1 MRHLNK
7 IIFLNSANIPYA
19 EVLLDGNVHF
29 AGTQGVGKS
38 TVLRALLFFY
48 NADKM
53 RLGIQQ
59 GQKSFEEFYFRYS
72 NSYIV
77 YEVKTEH
84 SAYSI
89 LTYRSQGKA
98 VFRFIDAPYQKS
110 WFVDDSGRVE
120 SDWIRIRER
129 IVGDCKSPT
138 ADSKSPT
145 ADISAK
151 IETYEQYRNIIFGNT
166 HDRSHRYDKYAIVES
181 VKYQNI
187 PRSIQNVFL
196 NSKLDAD
203 FVKNT
208 IIQSMT
214 DVEDSI
220 RLSDY
225 RHLVADFEQE
235 FDEIDCWYRKDSSGE
250 IPVRNKAAKVV
261 DTYRLLIALDYEMT
275 QTWHQLNYMVGYTR
289 EQLPLAEEEIREI
302 QGRLGKI
309 KEKIDAMQQEYEKEH
324 DRLTKEISKREQR
337 LDDIRKKRKHYEE
350 IGIKTIIEQDE
361 QEPKLLSE
369 KAQKEKMLHALEEQ
383 YKDVTEKYRTLYAA
397 LEDEWSK
404 YELSMKEELQRYRD
418 SIQTERDKCGRVRDQ
433 RKKSVEDA
441 YSEWL
446 SASDERLTALQGNH
460 TLADKRLSEL
470 QYWYPMEK
478 ETSGFQED
486 IRRLKAQEQEL
497 KSQLSITA
505 NSLKAL
511 RQEWELK
518 SDQIKHD
525 FERRQADAQGQQA
538 QLKAELAETEA
549 LLARWKGSLYD
560 WLTQNKPGWETTI
573 GKVVDEQQVLYAQGL
588 SPQLAGEG
596 SLFGVSL
603 NLEAIPVHHRTPDD
617 YRRLQKQQAEAVTA
631 KKKEMADLQIQ
642 CENEQENLHKHYR
655 GRITELSEKETI
667 LRVQLEQIPTKV
679 KDVETRL
686 RQAGEKEQE
695 MVAAEREKRT
705 KTYNET
711 LLALENEKT
720 ARTSQRAKRDK
731 DLKAADTEYKAAM
744 RNLQSRFDDFHQ
756 KQTDEQTAKKKDI
769 DERRQMLERQER
781 DELKG
786 KGADTNALDLCRHDI
801 ASVQAILDMISRQRH
816 FVIEYRK
823 DEDELFSHEH
833 EFREEKKQL
842 EAKDANAR
850 QQYEGKRKR
859 LESERTEKQEQLKL
873 KQSAASAMKEG
884 LKQYDLLCQV
894 ENILPEAFLHDDV
907 ASQTRVA
914 LTDLVV
920 QMRGAVNKKR
930 QKMEELKRAINSFN
944 SHFGANNTFH
954 FITPQYDEDY
964 LRFALN
970 LQEFIE
976 NDKIEMYRSRVSE
989 HYNTILRSVS
999 REVGMLMNHSAE
1011 IRSIIAEV
1019 NHDFQERNFA
1029 GVIRSIE
1036 LRAEESSDRMILL
1049 LRHIRDFTEENA
1061 LTIGELNL
1069 FSGNDHDKVNEK
1081 VVDYLKKFMKQLQ
1094 KEPSRTELT
1103 LSDTFRLQF
1112 RIQENDNNTGWVERI
1127 SNVGSDGTDILVKA
1141 MVNIML
1147 INVFK
1152 TRASRKNGDFI
1163 IHCMMD
1169 EIGKLHPSN
1178 VSGILQFANVRNIY
1192 LINSSPMGYNADL
1205 YKYNYLLTKDGKSQT
1220 HIKRLMT
1227 ING

>member
-19 EVLLDGNVHF
+19 EVMLDGNVHF

-38 TVLRALLFFY
+38 TLLRALLFFY

-77 YEVKTEH
+77 YEVKTENG
-84 SAYSI
+84 AYSI

-110 WFVDDSGRVE
+110 WFVDESGRVE

-129 IVGDCKSPT
+129 IGSN
-138 ADSKSPT
+138 
-145 ADISAK
+145 DISAK

-181 VKYQNI
+181 SKYQNI

-225 RHLVADFEQE
+225 RHLVADFERE
-235 FDEIDCWYRKDSSGE
+235 FDEIDCWYRKDSNGE
-250 IPVRNKAAKVV
+250 ITVRNKAAKVV
-261 DTYRLLIALDYEMT
+261 DYYRILVALEYEMK
-275 QTWHQLNYMVGYTR
+275 QTWHQLNHVVTYTR
-289 EQLPLAEEEIREI
+289 EQLPLVEKDISEI
-302 QGRLGKI
+302 QEKLKI
-309 KEKIDAMQQEYEKEH
+309 LKEKINAIHQDYENEH
-324 DRLTKEISKREQR
+324 DRLTREISKREQR
-337 LDDIRKKRKHYEE
+337 LDDIRKKRKYYNG
-350 IGIKTIIEQDE
+350 IGIEDIIELNE
-361 QEPKLLSE
+361 QEQKFLSE
-369 KAQKEKMLHALEEQ
+369 KVQKEKILRALEEQ
-383 YKDVTEKYRTLYAA
+383 YKDVTEKYRALYAA
-397 LEDEWSK
+397 LDEEWSK
-404 YELSMKEELQRYRD
+404 FGLVQKEELQRCRD
-418 SIQTERDKCGRVRDQ
+418 GIQTERDKSAKVRDL

-441 YSEWL
+441 FGEWL
-446 SASDERLTALQGNH
+446 TASDDRLTVLQGNNS
-460 TLADKRLSEL
+460 LADKRLSEL
-470 QYWYPMEK
+470 QYWHPMEK
-478 ETSGFQED
+478 ETSDYEMEIQN
-486 IRRLKAQEQEL
+486 LKTQEQQLNSQLTITTNLL
-497 KSQLSITA
+497 KSM
-505 NSLKAL
+505 
-511 RQEWELK
+511 RQEWEMK
-518 SDQIKHD
+518 SNEMKRD
-525 FERRQADAQGQQA
+525 FEHKQEEAQS
-538 QLKAELAETEA
+538 QLENLIKELSETEGI
-549 LLARWKGSLYD
+549 LARWKGSFYE
-560 WLTQNKPGWETTI
+560 WLSQNKPGWEDTI

-588 SPQLAGEG
+588 SPQLTGD
-596 SLFGVSL
+596 SQLFGVSI
-603 NLEAIPVHHRTPDD
+603 NLEAIPLHHRSPDE
-617 YRRLQKQQAEAVTA
+617 YRSLQKQQQEAVAA
-631 KKKEMADLQIQ
+631 KKKEISELQVQ
-642 CENEQENLHKHYR
+642 LENDQEGLRKSYKDK
-655 GRITELSEKETI
+655 IAELGQQETI
-667 LRVQLEQIPTKV
+667 LKVQLEQIPTKI
-679 KDVETRL
+679 KDIETRIRL
-686 RQAGEKEQE
+686 AEQKEKEI
-695 MVAAEREKRT
+695 VAAEREKRT
-705 KTYNET
+705 KVYNET
-711 LLALENEKT
+711 LLALDGEKN
-720 ARTSQRAKRDK
+720 ARTQQRNKREK
-731 DLKAADTEYKAAM
+731 ELRSADSEFNAAM
-744 RNLQSRFDDFHQ
+744 KGFQNQFDAFKQ
-756 KQTDEQTAKKKDI
+756 KQAEEKDAKKKDI
-769 DERRQMLERQER
+769 DERMLMLKRQER

-786 KGADTNALDLCRHDI
+786 KGADTNALDLCRKDCEWVRAVLNKI
-801 ASVQAILDMISRQRH
+801 DQQRH

-823 DEDELFSHEH
+823 DEEELFSHES
-833 EFREEKKQL
+833 EFRDEKRQL
-842 EAKDANAR
+842 ETKDSTAR
-850 QQYEGKRKR
+850 QQYEDKRKR
-859 LESERTEKQEQLKL
+859 YEAERKEHSELLTSKQTMVK
-873 KQSAASAMKEG
+873 AMKDG
-884 LKQYDLLCQV
+884 LTQYEQLCQV

-907 ASQTRVA
+907 TLSSTSA
-914 LTDLVV
+914 LTELVV

-930 QKMEELKRAINSFN
+930 QKMEELKRATNSFN
-944 SHFGANNTFH
+944 SHFGTNNTFH

-964 LRFALN
+964 LAFALN
-970 LQEFIE
+970 LQDFVE
-976 NDKIEMYRSRVSE
+976 NDKIEMYRSRVSD
-989 HYNTILRSVS
+989 HYNTILRSVA
-999 REVGMLMNHSAE
+999 REVGLLMNHSAE
-1011 IRSIIAEV
+1011 IRSIISEV
-1019 NHDFQERNFA
+1019 NRDFQERNFA

-1036 LRAEESSDRMILL
+1036 LRAEESSDRMMLL
-1049 LRHIRDFTEENA
+1049 LRQIRDFTEENA

-1069 FSGNDHDKVNEK
+1069 FSGGERDRVNEK
-1081 VVDYLKKFMKQLQ
+1081 VVEYLKRFMKQLQ
-1094 KEPSRTELT
+1094 KEPARTELT

-1127 SNVGSDGTDILVKA
+1127 NNVGSDGTDILVKA

-1152 TRASRKNGDFI
+1152 TRASRKNGEFI

-1227 ING
+1227 INS

>member
-72 NSYIV
+72 NSYII

-84 SAYSI
+84 GAYSI
-89 LTYRSQGKA
+89 MTYRSQGKA

-129 IVGDCKSPT
+129 IGNKE
-138 ADSKSPT
+138 
-145 ADISAK
+145 ISAK

-166 HDRSHRYDKYAIVES
+166 HDRSHRYDKYAIVDS
-181 VKYQNI
+181 SKYQNI

-250 IPVRNKAAKVV
+250 VPVRNKAAKVV
-261 DTYRLLIALDYEMT
+261 ETYRLLIALDYEMT
-275 QTWHQLNYMVGYTR
+275 QTWHQLNHVVNYTR
-289 EQLPLAEEEIREI
+289 EQLPLAEDEIREI
-302 QGRLGKI
+302 QGKLGKI
-309 KEKIDAMQQEYEKEH
+309 KEKIDTTQQEYEKEH

-350 IGIKTIIEQDE
+350 IGIKAIIEQDA
-361 QEPKLLSE
+361 QEAKLLGE
-369 KAQKEKMLHALEEQ
+369 KTQKERLLHALEEQ
-383 YKDVTEKYRTLYAA
+383 YKDVTEKYRALYAA

-404 YELSMKEELQRYRD
+404 SELALKEELQRLRD
-418 SIQTERDKCGRVRDQ
+418 SIQTERDRCVKVRDQ
-433 RKKSVEDA
+433 RKKTVEEA
-441 YSEWL
+441 YGEWL
-446 SASDERLTALQGNH
+446 SASDERLTTLQGNH
-460 TLADKRLSEL
+460 NLADKRLSEL
-470 QYWYPMEK
+470 QYWHPMEK
-478 ETSGFQED
+478 ETSSCRED
-486 IRRLKAQEQEL
+486 IQSLKAQEQEL
-497 KSQLSITA
+497 KSRLSVTT

-518 SDQIKHD
+518 DEQIKRD
-525 FERRQADAQGQQA
+525 YARRQEEAQRKLEKLQ
-538 QLKAELAETEA
+538 AELAETEA

-560 WLTQNKPGWETTI
+560 WLTQNKPGWEDTI
-573 GKVVDEQQVLYAQGL
+573 GKVVDEQHVLYAQGL
-588 SPQLAGEG
+588 TPQLTDDG

-617 YRRLQKQQAEAVTA
+617 YRSLQQQQTEAVTA
-631 KKKEMADLQIQ
+631 KKKEMADLQVQ
-642 CENEQENLHKHYR
+642 CENEQESLRKNYK
-655 GRITELSEKETI
+655 GRITELSENETI
-667 LRVQLEQIPTKV
+667 LRVQTEQIPTKI
-679 KDVETRL
+679 KDAETRL
-686 RQAGEKEQE
+686 RQAEKKEQE
-695 MVAAEREKRT
+695 MVAAERDKRT
-705 KTYNET
+705 KVYNET

-731 DLKAADTEYKAAM
+731 DLKAADTEYNAAI
-744 RNLQSRFDDFHQ
+744 RNLQSQFDAFRQ
-756 KQTDEQTAKKKDI
+756 KQAEEKSNKKKDI

-781 DELKG
+781 EELKG
-786 KGADTNALDLCRHDI
+786 KGADTNAIDLCKRDI
-801 ASVQAILDMISRQRH
+801 DKLRAVLET
-816 FVIEYRK
+816 IERNKKIVHNYQK
-823 DEDELFSHEH
+823 DEEELFSHEQ
-833 EFREEKKQL
+833 EYREEKKQL
-842 EAKDANAR
+842 EAKDANTR
-850 QQYEGKRKR
+850 QQYEDKRKR
-859 LESERTEKQEQLKL
+859 LESERTEKTEQLKL
-873 KQSAASAMKEG
+873 KQSAVDAMNDG
-884 LKQYDLLCQV
+884 LKQYNQLCQV

-907 ASQTRVA
+907 ALPSRVA

-930 QKMEELKRAINSFN
+930 QKMEELKRATNSFN
-944 SHFGANNTFH
+944 SHFGTNNTFH

-976 NDKIEMYRSRVSE
+976 NDKIEMYRLRVSE

-1049 LRHIRDFTEENA
+1049 LRQIRDFTEENA

-1069 FSGNDHDKVNEK
+1069 FSGGDRDKVNEK

-1127 SNVGSDGTDILVKA
+1127 NNVGSDGTDILVKA

-1227 ING
+1227 INA

>member
-19 EVLLDGNVHF
+19 EVQLDGNVHF

-72 NSYIV
+72 NSYII

-89 LTYRSQGKA
+89 MTYRSQGKA

-110 WFVDDSGRVE
+110 WFVDDGGRVE

-129 IVGDCKSPT
+129 IGNRE
-138 ADSKSPT
+138 
-145 ADISAK
+145 ISAK

-181 VKYQNI
+181 PKYQNI

-261 DTYRLLIALDYEMT
+261 ETYRLLIALDYEMT
-275 QTWHQLNYMVGYTR
+275 QTWHQLNHVVGYTR
-289 EQLPLAEEEIREI
+289 EQLPLVEEDIREI
-302 QGRLGKI
+302 QGKLSKI
-309 KEKIDAMQQEYEKEH
+309 NEKIDATQQEYEKEH

-337 LDDIRKKRKHYEE
+337 LDDIRKKNKHYDE
-350 IGIKTIIEQDE
+350 IGIKAIIEQDA
-361 QEPKLLSE
+361 QEPKLLGE
-369 KAQKEKMLHALEEQ
+369 KAQKEKLLRALEEQ
-383 YKDVTEKYRTLYAA
+383 YKDVTEKFRALYAA
-397 LEDEWSK
+397 LDEEWGK
-404 YELSMKEELQRYRD
+404 FELALKEELQRQRD
-418 SIQTERDKCGRVRDQ
+418 SMQTERDKCVKVRDQ
-433 RKKSVEDA
+433 RKKAVEDA
-441 YSEWL
+441 YGEWL

-460 TLADKRLSEL
+460 NLADKRLSEL
-470 QYWYPMEK
+470 QYWHPMEK
-478 ETSGFQED
+478 ETSSCNGDTQN
-486 IRRLKAQEQEL
+486 LKAQEQEL
-497 KSQLSITA
+497 KSQLSVTT
-505 NSLKAL
+505 NNLKAL

-518 SDQIKHD
+518 DEQIKRD
-525 FERRQADAQGQQA
+525 YERKQEDAQGQLEKLQ
-538 QLKAELAETEA
+538 AELAETEA

-560 WLTQNKPGWETTI
+560 WLTQNKPGWEENI
-573 GKVVDEQQVLYAQGL
+573 GKVIDEQHVLYAQGL
-588 SPQLAGEG
+588 TPQLIDDG

-603 NLEAIPVHHRTPDD
+603 NLEAIPAHHRTPDD
-617 YRRLQKQQAEAVTA
+617 YRSLQRQQAEAVTA
-631 KKKEMADLQIQ
+631 KKKEMADTLVQ
-642 CENEQENLHKHYR
+642 CESDHESLRKNYR
-655 GRITELSEKETI
+655 GRITELSERETI
-667 LRVQLEQIPTKV
+667 LRVQLDQIPTKI
-679 KDVETRL
+679 KDAETRL
-686 RQAGEKEQE
+686 RQAEKKEQE

-705 KTYNET
+705 KVYNET

-731 DLKAADTEYKAAM
+731 DLKSADTEYNASI
-744 RNLQSRFDDFHQ
+744 RNLQGQFDAFRK
-756 KQTDEQTAKKKDI
+756 KQTEEKSNKKNDI

-786 KGADTNALDLCRHDI
+786 KGADTNALDLCRRDL
-801 ASVQAILDMISRQRH
+801 ASVQTVIDKIGEQRH

-823 DEDELFSHEH
+823 DEEELFSHEQ

-842 EAKDANAR
+842 EAKDANTH
-850 QQYEGKRKR
+850 QQYEDKRKR
-859 LESERTEKQEQLKL
+859 LESERAEKTEQLKL
-873 KQSAASAMKEG
+873 KQSAVDAMKDG
-884 LKQYDLLCQV
+884 LKQYTQLCQV
-894 ENILPEAFLHDDV
+894 ENILPEAFLQDDV
-907 ASQTRVA
+907 DLPSSTV

-930 QKMEELKRAINSFN
+930 QKMEELKRATNSFN

-954 FITPQYDEDY
+954 FISPQYDEDY

-1019 NHDFQERNFA
+1019 NRDFQERNFA

-1049 LRHIRDFTEENA
+1049 LRQIRDFTEENA

-1069 FSGNDHDKVNEK
+1069 FSGGDRDKVNQK

-1103 LSDTFRLQF
+1103 LSDTFCLQF

-1127 SNVGSDGTDILVKA
+1127 NNVGSDGTDILVKA

-1192 LINSSPMGYNADL
+1192 LINSSPIGYNADL

-1227 ING
+1227 INA

>member
-7 IIFLNSANIPYA
+7 IVFINSANIPYA
-19 EVLLDGNVHF
+19 EVMLDGNVHF

-77 YEVKTEH
+77 YEVKTELG
-84 SAYSI
+84 AYSI
-89 LTYRSQGKA
+89 LLNRSQGKA
-98 VFRFIDAPYQKS
+98 VFRFIDAPYQKD
-110 WFVDDSGRVE
+110 WFVDSGGRVE
-120 SDWIRIRER
+120 SDWIRVRDR
-129 IVGDCKSPT
+129 IGNKV
-138 ADSKSPT
+138 
-145 ADISAK
+145 DISAK
-151 IETYEQYRNIIFGNT
+151 IDTYEQYRNIIFGNT
-166 HDRSHRYDKYAIVES
+166 HDRSRRYDKYAIVES
-181 VKYQNI
+181 SKYQNI

-225 RHLVADFEQE
+225 RHLIADFERE
-235 FDEIDCWYRKDSSGE
+235 FDEIDCWYKKDSTGE
-250 IPVRNKAAKVV
+250 VPVRNKATKVV

-275 QTWHQLNYMVGYTR
+275 QTWHQLNHVVNYTR

-302 QGRLGKI
+302 KEKLGKI
-309 KEKIDAMQQEYEKEH
+309 KEKIDATQQEYEKEH

-337 LDDIRKKRKHYEE
+337 LDDIRRKRKHYEE
-350 IGIKTIIEQDE
+350 IDIKTIMELDA

-369 KAQKEKMLHALEEQ
+369 KVQKGKLLQALEDQ
-383 YKDVTEKYRTLYAA
+383 YKDITEKYRTLYAA
-397 LEDEWSK
+397 LDDEWSK
-404 YELSMKEELQRYRD
+404 FELALNEELQRYRD
-418 SIQTERDKCGRVRDQ
+418 GIQTERDKCVKVRDL
-433 RKKSVEDA
+433 RKKSVENA

-446 SASDERLTALQGNH
+446 SASDERLTTLQGNH
-460 TLADKRLSEL
+460 NLSDKRLSEL
-470 QYWYPMEK
+470 QYWHPMEK
-478 ETSGFQED
+478 ETSGCKED
-486 IRRLKAQEQEL
+486 ILNLKAKEQEL
-497 KSQLSITA
+497 KGRLSITS
-505 NSLKAL
+505 NNLTSL

-518 SDQIKHD
+518 SDQVKRD
-525 FERRQADAQGQQA
+525 YERKQEESQK
-538 QLKAELAETEA
+538 QLMKLQSELAETESM
-549 LLARWKGSLYD
+549 LARWKGSFYE
-560 WLTQNKPGWETTI
+560 WLTQNRPGWEDTI
-573 GKVVDEQQVLYAQGL
+573 GKVVDEQQVLYSQGL
-588 SPQLAGEG
+588 SPQLTDDG
-596 SLFGVSL
+596 SLYGVSL
-603 NLEAIPVHHRTPDD
+603 NLETIPVHHRTPDD
-617 YRRLQKQQAEAVTA
+617 YRDLQKKQQEAIDAQNKVIVG
-631 KKKEMADLQIQ
+631 LQAQ
-642 CENEQENLHKHYR
+642 CENEQENLHKTYR
-655 GRITELSEKETI
+655 SKITELSEKETI
-667 LRVQLEQIPTKV
+667 QRVQLEQIPTKI
-679 KDVETRL
+679 KDAETRL
-686 RQAGEKEQE
+686 RQAVQKEQE
-695 MVAAEREKRT
+695 LVTAEREKRT
-705 KTYNET
+705 KVYNET

-720 ARTSQRAKRDK
+720 ARMQQRTKRDK
-731 DLKAADTEYKAAM
+731 DLKAADTEYNAAI
-744 RNLQSRFDDFHQ
+744 RNQQSQFDTFRQ
-756 KQTDEQTAKKKDI
+756 KQAVGKDNKKKDI
-769 DERRQMLERQER
+769 DERRQLLKRQER

-786 KGADTNALDLCRHDI
+786 KGADTNALELCRRDLANLQAKLNKI
-801 ASVQAILDMISRQRH
+801 ANQRH
-816 FVIEYRK
+816 FVIEYCK
-823 DEDELFSHEH
+823 DEEELFSHES
-833 EFREEKKQL
+833 EYREEKRQL
-842 EAKDANAR
+842 ETKDATAR
-850 QQYEGKRKR
+850 QNFNDKRKR
-859 LESERTEKQEQLKL
+859 YEAEKIEKSEQL
-873 KQSAASAMKEG
+873 QSKESAVKAMKDG
-884 LKQYDLLCQV
+884 IKQYEQFCHV
-894 ENILPEAFLHDDV
+894 ENILPESFLHDEV
-907 ASQTRVA
+907 SSPSSLV
-914 LTDLVV
+914 LSDLVV
-920 QMRGAVNKKR
+920 QMRGTVNKKR
-930 QKMEELKRAINSFN
+930 QKMEELKRATNSFN

-954 FITPQYDEDY
+954 FILPQYDEDY
-964 LRFALN
+964 LSFALN
-970 LQEFIE
+970 LQEFVE
-976 NDKIEMYRSRVSE
+976 NDKIEMYRARVSE

-1011 IRSIIAEV
+1011 IKGIINDV
-1019 NHDFQERNFA
+1019 NRDFQERNFA

-1036 LRAEESSDRMILL
+1036 LRAEESSDKMMLL
-1049 LRHIRDFTEENA
+1049 LRSIRDFTEENSLA
-1061 LTIGELNL
+1061 IGELNL
-1069 FSGNDHDKVNEK
+1069 FSGSDRDKVNGK

-1112 RIQENDNNTGWVERI
+1112 RVQENDNNTGWVERI
-1127 SNVGSDGTDILVKA
+1127 NNVGSDGTDVLVKA

-1227 ING
+1227 INA

>member
-77 YEVKTEH
+77 YEVKTEQ

-98 VFRFIDAPYQKS
+98 VFRFIDAPYRKS

-129 IVGDCKSPT
+129 IGNNE
-138 ADSKSPT
+138 
-145 ADISAK
+145 ISAK

-181 VKYQNI
+181 SKYQNI

-214 DVEDSI
+214 EVEDCI

-250 IPVRNKAAKVV
+250 IPVRNKAAKVIE
-261 DTYRLLIALDYEMT
+261 TYRLLIALDYEMT
-275 QTWHQLNYMVGYTR
+275 QTWHQLNHAVNYTR
-289 EQLPLAEEEIREI
+289 EQLPLAEEEIREV
-302 QGRLGKI
+302 QEKLRKI
-309 KEKIDAMQQEYEKEH
+309 KEKIEATQQEYEKEH

-337 LDDIRKKRKHYEE
+337 LDDIRKKRRHYEE
-350 IGIKTIIEQDE
+350 IGIKAVIELDA
-361 QEPKLLSE
+361 QEPKLLGE
-369 KAQKEKMLHALEEQ
+369 KAQKENMLRALEEQ

-397 LEDEWSK
+397 LDDEWSK
-404 YELSMKEELQRYRD
+404 FELALKEELQRCRD
-418 SIQTERDKCGRVRDQ
+418 EIQTERDKCVKVRDQ
-433 RKKSVEDA
+433 RKKAVEEA
-441 YSEWL
+441 YGEWL
-446 SASDERLTALQGNH
+446 SASDERQTTLQGNH
-460 TLADKRLSEL
+460 SLADKRLSEL
-470 QYWYPMEK
+470 QYWHPMEK
-478 ETSGFQED
+478 ETSDCREN
-486 IRRLKAQEQEL
+486 IRNFKTREQEL
-497 KSQLSITA
+497 KGQLTVTS
-505 NSLKAL
+505 NNLKAQ

-518 SDQIKHD
+518 NDQIKCD
-525 FERRQADAQGQQA
+525 YERKQEEARGELEKQQT
-538 QLKAELAETEA
+538 ELAATEA
-549 LLARWKGSLYD
+549 LLARWKGSLYE
-560 WLTQNKPGWETTI
+560 WLTQNKPGWEDSI

-588 SPQLAGEG
+588 SPQLTDDG

-603 NLEAIPVHHRTPDD
+603 NLETIPVHHRTPDD
-617 YRRLQKQQAEAVTA
+617 YRDLQKKQQEAVAA
-631 KKKEMADLQIQ
+631 KKREIADLQVQ
-642 CENEQENLHKHYR
+642 CENEQEGLRKNYR
-655 GRITELSEKETI
+655 SKIAELSEKETI
-667 LRVQLEQIPTKV
+667 LRVQLEQIPTKI
-679 KDVETRL
+679 KDAETRL
-686 RQAGEKEQE
+686 RQAEQKERE
-695 MVAAEREKRT
+695 MIAAEREKRT
-705 KTYNET
+705 KAYNET
-711 LLALENEKT
+711 LLALDNEKT
-720 ARTSQRAKRDK
+720 ARTGQRAKRDK
-731 DLKAADTEYKAAM
+731 DLKGAENEYNASI
-744 RNLQSRFDDFHQ
+744 RELQKRFDAFRQ
-756 KQTDEQTAKKKDI
+756 KQSDEKSAKRKDI

-786 KGADTNALDLCRHDI
+786 KEADTNALELCRRDLTNL
-801 ASVQAILDMISRQRH
+801 QAVLDKITYQRH

-823 DEDELFSHEH
+823 DEEELFSHES
-833 EFREEKKQL
+833 EFRDEKRQL
-842 EAKDANAR
+842 EAKDSVAR
-850 QQYEGKRKR
+850 HQYDDKRKR
-859 LESERTEKQEQLKL
+859 YENEQTEKSDHLKR
-873 KQSAASAMKEG
+873 KQSAVEAMKDG
-884 LKQYDLLCQV
+884 LKQYDQLCRM
-894 ENILPEAFLHDDV
+894 ENILPESFLHDEV
-907 ASQTRVA
+907 VSPSSTA
-914 LTDLVV
+914 LSDLVV

-930 QKMEELKRAINSFN
+930 QKMEELKRATNSFN

-970 LQEFIE
+970 LQEFVE
-976 NDKIEMYRSRVSE
+976 NDKIETYRQRVSE

-999 REVGMLMNHSAE
+999 REVGLLMNHSAE
-1011 IRSIIAEV
+1011 IRSIISEV
-1019 NHDFQERNFA
+1019 NRNFQERNFA

-1049 LRHIRDFTEENA
+1049 LRQIRDFTEENA

-1069 FSGNDHDKVNEK
+1069 FSGGDRDRVNEK

-1094 KEPSRTELT
+1094 KEPARTELT

-1127 SNVGSDGTDILVKA
+1127 NNVGSDGTDILVKA

-1147 INVFK
+1147 IDVFK

-1178 VSGILQFANVRNIY
+1178 VSGILQFANIRNIY

>member
-7 IIFLNSANIPYA
+7 IVFINSANIPYA
-19 EVLLDGNVHF
+19 EVMLDGNVHF

-77 YEVKTEH
+77 YEVKTELG
-84 SAYSI
+84 AYSI
-89 LTYRSQGKA
+89 LLNRSQGKA
-98 VFRFIDAPYQKS
+98 VFRFIDAPYQKD
-110 WFVDDSGRVE
+110 WFVDSGGRVE
-120 SDWIRIRER
+120 SDWIRVRDR
-129 IVGDCKSPT
+129 IGNKV
-138 ADSKSPT
+138 
-145 ADISAK
+145 DISAK
-151 IETYEQYRNIIFGNT
+151 IDTYEQYRNIIFGNT

-181 VKYQNI
+181 SKYQNI

-225 RHLVADFEQE
+225 RHLVADFERE
-235 FDEIDCWYRKDSSGE
+235 FDEIDCWYRKDSTGE
-250 IPVRNKAAKVV
+250 VPVRNKATKVV
-261 DTYRLLIALDYEMT
+261 DTYRLFIALDYEMT
-275 QTWHQLNYMVGYTR
+275 QTWHQLNHVVKYTR

-302 QGRLGKI
+302 MEKLGKI
-309 KEKIDAMQQEYEKEH
+309 KEKIDASQQEYEKEH

-337 LDDIRKKRKHYEE
+337 LDDIRRKRKHYEE
-350 IGIKTIIEQDE
+350 IDIKTIMELDA

-369 KAQKEKMLHALEEQ
+369 KVQKGKLLQALEDQ
-383 YKDVTEKYRTLYAA
+383 YQDITEKYRTFYAA
-397 LEDEWSK
+397 LDDEWSK
-404 YELSMKEELQRYRD
+404 FELALNEELQRYRD
-418 SIQTERDKCGRVRDQ
+418 GIQTERDKCVKVRDQ

-446 SASDERLTALQGNH
+446 SASDERLTTLQGNH
-460 TLADKRLSEL
+460 NLSDKRLSEL
-470 QYWYPMEK
+470 QYWHPMEK
-478 ETSGFQED
+478 DMSGCKED
-486 IRRLKAQEQEL
+486 ILNLKAQEQEL
-497 KSQLSITA
+497 KGLLSITS
-505 NSLKAL
+505 NNLTSL

-518 SDQIKHD
+518 SDQIKRD
-525 FERRQADAQGQQA
+525 YERKQEEAQK
-538 QLKAELAETEA
+538 QLLKLQSELAETESM
-549 LLARWKGSLYD
+549 LARWKGSFYE
-560 WLTQNKPGWETTI
+560 WLTQNKPGWEDTI

-588 SPQLAGEG
+588 LPQFTDNG

-603 NLEAIPVHHRTPDD
+603 NLDTIPVHHRTPDD
-617 YRRLQKQQAEAVTA
+617 YRDLQKKQQEAVDA
-631 KKKEMADLQIQ
+631 QKKVIVDFQTQ
-642 CENEQENLHKHYR
+642 CESEQENLRKTYR
-655 GRITELSEKETI
+655 SKITELSEKETI
-667 LRVQLEQIPTKV
+667 QSVQLEHIPTKI
-679 KDVETRL
+679 KDAETRL
-686 RQAGEKEQE
+686 RQAEQKEQE
-695 MVAAEREKRT
+695 LVTAEREKRT
-705 KTYNET
+705 KVYNES

-720 ARTSQRAKRDK
+720 TRTQQRTKRDK
-731 DLKAADTEYKAAM
+731 DLKAADTEYNAAI
-744 RNLQSRFDDFHQ
+744 RNLQCQFDTFRQ
-756 KQTDEQTAKKKDI
+756 KQAEEKANKKKDS
-769 DERRQMLERQER
+769 DERRLMLERQER

-786 KGADTNALDLCRHDI
+786 KGADTNTLELCRRDLADLHTLIDKI
-801 ASVQAILDMISRQRH
+801 ANQRH

-823 DEDELFSHEH
+823 DEEELFSHES
-833 EFREEKKQL
+833 EFREEKRQL
-842 EAKDANAR
+842 ETKDAAAR
-850 QQYEGKRKR
+850 QLYNDKRKR
-859 LESERTEKQEQLKL
+859 HETEKIEKSEQL
-873 KQSAASAMKEG
+873 QSKESAVKAMKDG
-884 LKQYDLLCQV
+884 IIQYEQLCQV
-894 ENILPEAFLHDDV
+894 ENILPESFLHDDV
-907 ASQTRVA
+907 AIPSSSV
-914 LTDLVV
+914 LSDLVV
-920 QMRGAVNKKR
+920 QMRGTVNKKR
-930 QKMEELKRAINSFN
+930 QKMEELKRATNSFN

-954 FITPQYDEDY
+954 FILPQYDEDY
-964 LRFALN
+964 LSFALN
-970 LQEFIE
+970 LQEFVE
-976 NDKIEMYRSRVSE
+976 NDKIEMYRARVSE

-1011 IRSIIAEV
+1011 IKGIINDV
-1019 NHDFQERNFA
+1019 NRDFQERNFA

-1036 LRAEESSDRMILL
+1036 LRAEESSDKMMILL
-1049 LRHIRDFTEENA
+1049 RSIRDFTEENSLA
-1061 LTIGELNL
+1061 IGELNL
-1069 FSGNDHDKVNEK
+1069 FSGSDRDKVNEK

-1112 RIQENDNNTGWVERI
+1112 RVQENDNNTGWVERI
-1127 SNVGSDGTDILVKA
+1127 NNVGSDGTDVLVKA

-1227 ING
+1227 INT

>member
-7 IIFLNSANIPYA
+7 IVFLNSANIPYA

-72 NSYIV
+72 NSYII

-89 LTYRSQGKA
+89 MTYRSQGKA

-129 IVGDCKSPT
+129 IGNRE
-138 ADSKSPT
+138 
-145 ADISAK
+145 ISIK

-181 VKYQNI
+181 SKYQNI

-261 DTYRLLIALDYEMT
+261 ETYRLLIALDYEMT
-275 QTWHQLNYMVGYTR
+275 QTWHQLNHVVNYTR

-302 QGRLGKI
+302 QGKLGKI
-309 KEKIDAMQQEYEKEH
+309 KEKIDATQQEYEKEH
-324 DRLTKEISKREQR
+324 DKLVGKISEYNLRLK
-337 LDDIRKKRKHYEE
+337 DIRNRRKRYEE
-350 IGIKTIIEQDE
+350 IGIKAIMEQNA
-361 QEPKLLSE
+361 QEPKLLGE
-369 KAQKEKMLHALEEQ
+369 KAQKEKLLHALEEQ
-383 YKDVTEKYRTLYAA
+383 YKDVTEKYRALYAA

-404 YELSMKEELQRYRD
+404 SELALKEELQRQRD
-418 SIQTERDKCGRVRDQ
+418 SIQTERDKCVKVRDQ
-433 RKKSVEDA
+433 RKKTVEEA
-441 YSEWL
+441 YEEWL
-446 SASDERLTALQGNH
+446 SASDERLTTLQGNH
-460 TLADKRLSEL
+460 NLADKRLSEL
-470 QYWYPMEK
+470 RYWHPMEK
-478 ETSGFQED
+478 ETSNCKED
-486 IRRLKAQEQEL
+486 IQNLKAQEQEL
-497 KSQLSITA
+497 KSRLSVTT

-518 SDQIKHD
+518 DEQIKRD
-525 FERRQADAQGQQA
+525 YARRQEEAQGKMEKLQ
-538 QLKAELAETEA
+538 AELVETEA

-560 WLTQNKPGWETTI
+560 WLTHNKPGWEDTI
-573 GKVVDEQQVLYAQGL
+573 GKVVDEQHVLYAQGL
-588 SPQLAGEG
+588 APQLTDDG

-617 YRRLQKQQAEAVTA
+617 YRSLQKQQTEAVAA
-631 KKKEMADLQIQ
+631 KKKEIADLQAQ
-642 CENEQENLHKHYR
+642 CENEQESLRKNYK

-667 LRVQLEQIPTKV
+667 LRVQTEQIPTKI
-679 KDVETRL
+679 KDAETRL
-686 RQAGEKEQE
+686 RQAEKKEQE

-705 KTYNET
+705 KVYNET

-720 ARTSQRAKRDK
+720 ARTNQRTKRDK
-731 DLKAADTEYKAAM
+731 DLKAADTEYNAAI
-744 RNLQSRFDDFHQ
+744 RNLQIQFDTFRQ
-756 KQTDEQTAKKKDI
+756 KQTEEKANKKKDI
-769 DERRQMLERQER
+769 DERRQMLELQER

-786 KGADTNALDLCRHDI
+786 KGADTNALDLCRRDL
-801 ASVQAILDMISRQRH
+801 ASVQTALDKISEQRH

-823 DEDELFSHEH
+823 DEEELFSHEQ

-842 EAKDANAR
+842 EAKDANTR
-850 QQYEGKRKR
+850 QQYEDKRKR
-859 LESERTEKQEQLKL
+859 LESERTEKTEQLKL
-873 KQSAASAMKEG
+873 KQSAVDAMKDG
-884 LKQYDLLCQV
+884 LKQYSQLCQV
-894 ENILPEAFLHDDV
+894 ENILPEAFMQDDV
-907 ASQTRVA
+907 ALPSREA

-930 QKMEELKRAINSFN
+930 QKMEELKRVTNSFN
-944 SHFGANNTFH
+944 SHFGINNTFH

-970 LQEFIE
+970 LQEFID

-999 REVGMLMNHSAE
+999 REVGLLMNHSAE
-1011 IRSIIAEV
+1011 IRSIISEV
-1019 NHDFQERNFA
+1019 NRNFQERNFA

-1049 LRHIRDFTEENA
+1049 LRQIRDFTEENA
-1061 LTIGELNL
+1061 LTIGETNL
-1069 FSGNDHDKVNEK
+1069 FSGEDRDKVNDK
-1081 VVDYLKKFMKQLQ
+1081 VVDYLKKFMRQLQ
-1094 KEPSRTELT
+1094 KEPARTELT

-1112 RIQENDNNTGWVERI
+1112 RIHENDNNTGWVERI
-1127 SNVGSDGTDILVKA
+1127 NNVGSDGTDILVKA

-1147 INVFK
+1147 IDVFK
-1152 TRASRKNGDFI
+1152 TRASRKNGDFV

-1227 ING
+1227 INE